1 LRTRSRCQ
9 ERTLGGS
16 PFSFELLADDSHD
29 WISDLLM
36 DLVATSLALSFEN
49 EVLLDNAMS
58 QRRANKFEMIENLT
72 RNLLGI
78 LKIIIISTPRSHFG
92 Y

>member
-1 LRTRSRCQ
+1 
-9 ERTLGGS
+9 
-16 PFSFELLADDSHD
+16 
-29 WISDLLM
+29 M

-58 QRRANKFEMIENLT
+58 QRRTNKFEMIENLT

-78 LKIIIISTPRSHFG
+78 LK
-92 Y
+92 